1 MSRGITGVFYGV
13 FIYEELPGFFIY
25 GELPGFFI
33 YEELPGFFIY
43 AERIFVYRF
52 LICKEEI
59 STIF

>member
-13 FIYEELPGFFIY
+13 
-25 GELPGFFI
+25 FI